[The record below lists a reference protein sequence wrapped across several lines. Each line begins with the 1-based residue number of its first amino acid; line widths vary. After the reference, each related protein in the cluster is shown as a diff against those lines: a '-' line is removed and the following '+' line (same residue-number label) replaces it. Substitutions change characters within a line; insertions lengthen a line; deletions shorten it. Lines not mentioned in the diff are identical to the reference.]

1 MKEDPYLLSG
11 RNTIIHKLRKVDLLI
26 VNSRQ
31 DPVLMVMHNGI
42 EVYEGSVPK
51 NKLEAKRMD
60 VAVVDISSPDN
71 FGDYKS
77 LLFIQT
83 LNNKEFKVDYSRK
96 ASPNHFI
103 TIHQES
109 TF

>member
-1 MKEDPYLLSG
+1 MKEDPFLLSG
-11 RNTIIHKLRKVDLLI
+11 RNTIIHKQRKVDLLI

-31 DPVLMVMHNGI
+31 DPVLIVMHNGI
-42 EVYEGSVPK
+42 EIYEGKVPE

-60 VAVVDISSPDN
+60 VAKVDVASPDN

-77 LLFIQT
+77 LLFVQT
-83 LNNKEFKVDYSRK
+83 LNNKEFKIDYSK
-96 ASPNHFI
+96 KGSNYFI

>member
-1 MKEDPYLLSG
+1 MKEDPYILSG

-42 EVYEGSVPK
+42 EEYTGKVPE

-60 VAVVDISSPDN
+60 VARVDISSPDN
-71 FGDYKS
+71 FGDFKS
-77 LLFIQT
+77 LLFVQT
-83 LNNKEFKVDYSRK
+83 LNNKEYKLDYSK
-96 ASPNHFI
+96 KGTQYFI
-103 TIHQES
+103 TVHQES